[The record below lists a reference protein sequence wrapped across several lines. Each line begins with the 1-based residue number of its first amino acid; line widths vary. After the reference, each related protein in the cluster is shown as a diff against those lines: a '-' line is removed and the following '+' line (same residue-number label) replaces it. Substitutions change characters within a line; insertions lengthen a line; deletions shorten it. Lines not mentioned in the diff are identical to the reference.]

1 MSVSEPVLN
10 TEGAGEFVEFGNGSR
25 AEIAVGKAQSGGE
38 YAVVRYHV
46 VSGDEPPLHTHS
58 KEDEMVFVVEGKI
71 TAFVG
76 DSRVDIGPGI
86 CRAAPWSSSHDSRPR
101 RLGDTPAHPRSG
113 RPRAVLCTQVG
124 RGFRSGHVRLGI
136 ARSAASVISVDPRRP
151 RPNNNKSLNL
161 RWSAQAIWGCQR
173 FSHQAV

>member
-25 AEIAVGKAQSGGE
+25 AEIAVGKPQSGGE

-58 KEDEMVFVVEGKI
+58 REDEMVYVVEGKI

-76 DSRVDIGPGI
+76 DSRMDVGPGAF
-86 CRAAPWSSSHDSRPR
+86 AALPRGVPHTIRVQGDSAT
-101 RLGDTPAHPRSG
+101 LLLTLVPAGLERFFVPKSDED
-113 RPRAVLCTQVG
+113 
-124 RGFRSGHVRLGI
+124 S
-136 ARSAASVISVDPRRP
+136 DPATFGLELHGP
-151 RPNNNKSLNL
+151 PP
-161 RWSAQAIWGCQR
+161 A
-173 FSHQAV
+173 